1 MEPPSTHYLAA
12 SGMNHHV
19 YDAPPS
25 GPKGGRKQESE
36 SPTSILAPEIFEGG
50 DLGGLFDEV
59 AKLESRQLSSGSPSA
74 FTEIRTVPTN
84 GCSLL
89 TKPPMPSSPPP
100 LASFGGNLY
109 SSSLDTEDWDETW
122 FDDLCEVSSDKQVVT
137 GPPEIISSHLYPFVK
152 PAKKSN
158 PVRGGALSSAARLST
173 KPPMKIIP
181 GVKAAK
187 LKRRKAARPV
197 LIHHNSPGPEPS
209 KIRPNERKESF
220 ERENQ
225 KKRKAEEEAPFAGFE
240 RKAPN
245 SAKKQSVALLCESPS
260 KVVPKKSSPKETGGA
275 AVLLSSSSSSS
286 SSPSSSSASSS
297 LITLGRFQKVLLGLA
312 SASGRLCP
320 QPEDKQRFAT
330 LVQAAHCGKL
340 KIVDFDFNTV
350 GTKRDHLNSVDRAVR
365 DGFVVRFPTM
375 DSVAR
380 AIERSGR
387 DVFASNSP
395 IFFTFTNTA
404 NRCKDGS
411 GCVLTNTAVVVVM
424 MPADTKEKF
433 TRSTIKN
440 KSKAMFPSI
449 VRRSSIGGNPEFF
462 DVDKGFSHEVQSN
475 TGIDKTMA
483 LNGKTI
489 RLRTTIFKLV
499 RAGTQ
504 AEKAMAKVPPKK

>member
-1 MEPPSTHYLAA
+1 
-12 SGMNHHV
+12 MNHHV
-19 YDAPPS
+19 YDVPS

-36 SPTSILAPEIFEGG
+36 SPTSILALADEVDIG

-59 AKLESRQLSSGSPSA
+59 AKLESRQLSAASSSA
-74 FTEIRTVPTN
+74 FTEIRTVATT
-84 GCSLL
+84 GCSLLL
-89 TKPPMPSSPPP
+89 TKPPVPSSPPP

-109 SSSLDTEDWDETW
+109 SSSLDTSEDWDETW
-122 FDDLCEVSSDKQVVT
+122 LDDLCEVSDKQVVT
-137 GPPEIISSHLYPFVK
+137 RPPEIISSHLYPFVK

-158 PVRGGALSSAARLST
+158 SVRGGILSASPRLSS
-173 KPPMKIIP
+173 KPSMKIIP
-181 GVKAAK
+181 GVKAKK

-197 LIHHNSPGPEPS
+197 LVHHNTFGPQPS
-209 KIRPNERKESF
+209 KIRPNERKGSF

-225 KKRKAEEEAPFAGFE
+225 KKRKAEEEAAPFAGFE
-240 RKAPN
+240 KKSQN
-245 SAKKQSVALLCESPS
+245 SAKRQSVAVLCGSPS
-260 KVVPKKSSPKETGGA
+260 KVSPKKSSPKKTSA
-275 AVLLSSSSSSS
+275 AAAPLLSSPGDSSLSSSSN
-286 SSPSSSSASSS
+286 
-297 LITLGRFQKVLLGLA
+297 LVTLGRVQKVLLGLA

-320 QPEDKQRFAT
+320 HPEDKQRFAT

-340 KIVDFDFNTV
+340 KIVDFDVNTV
-350 GTKRDHLNSVDRAVR
+350 GAKVGDHLNSVDRAVR
-365 DGFVVRFPTM
+365 DGFIVRFPTM

-380 AIERSGR
+380 AIEHSGR

-404 NRCKDGS
+404 SRCKDGS

-424 MPADTKEKF
+424 MPADAKEKF
-433 TRSTIKN
+433 TRSTVKN

-449 VRRSSIGGNPEFF
+449 IRRSSIGGNPEFF
-462 DVDKGFSHEVQSN
+462 DADKGFSHEVQSN

-504 AEKAMAKVPPKK
+504 AEKAMAKMPLKK

>member
-1 MEPPSTHYLAA
+1 
-12 SGMNHHV
+12 MNQHV
-19 YDAPPS
+19 YDVPS
-25 GPKGGRKQESE
+25 GPQSARKQESE
-36 SPTSILAPEIFEGG
+36 SPTSIWALADEVDIG

-59 AKLESRQLSSGSPSA
+59 AKLESRQLSSSSSSA
-74 FTEIRTVPTN
+74 FTEICTVATT

-89 TKPPMPSSPPP
+89 AKPPVPSSPPP

-109 SSSLDTEDWDETW
+109 SSSLDTSEDWDETW
-122 FDDLCEVSSDKQVVT
+122 LGDLCEVSDKQVVT
-137 GPPEIISSHLYPFVK
+137 RPPEIISSHLYPFVK

-158 PVRGGALSSAARLST
+158 SVRGILSASPRLIS
-173 KPPMKIIP
+173 KSSMKIIP
-181 GVKAAK
+181 GVKAEK

-197 LIHHNSPGPEPS
+197 LVHHNTVGPQPS

-225 KKRKAEEEAPFAGFE
+225 KKRKPEEAAAFAGFE
-240 RKAPN
+240 KKAQN
-245 SAKKQSVALLCESPS
+245 SAKKQSVALLCGSPS
-260 KVVPKKSSPKETGGA
+260 KVSPKKSSPKKTGAAA
-275 AVLLSSSSSSS
+275 AVLLSSPGDSPSSSSS
-286 SSPSSSSASSS
+286 SS
-297 LITLGRFQKVLLGLA
+297 LVTLGQVQKVLLGLA
-312 SASGRLCP
+312 SASGRLGP
-320 QPEDKQRFAT
+320 HPEDKQRFAT

-340 KIVDFDFNTV
+340 KIVDFDVNTV
-350 GTKRDHLNSVDRAVR
+350 GAKVGDHLNSVDRAVR
-365 DGFVVRFPTM
+365 DGFIVRFPTM

-380 AIERSGR
+380 AIEHSGR

-404 NRCKDGS
+404 SRCKDGS

-424 MPADTKEKF
+424 MPADAKENF
-433 TRSTIKN
+433 TRSTVKN

-449 VRRSSIGGNPEFF
+449 IRRSSIGGNPEFF
-462 DVDKGFSHEVQSN
+462 DADKGFSHEVQSN

-504 AEKAMAKVPPKK
+504 AEKATAKMPLKK